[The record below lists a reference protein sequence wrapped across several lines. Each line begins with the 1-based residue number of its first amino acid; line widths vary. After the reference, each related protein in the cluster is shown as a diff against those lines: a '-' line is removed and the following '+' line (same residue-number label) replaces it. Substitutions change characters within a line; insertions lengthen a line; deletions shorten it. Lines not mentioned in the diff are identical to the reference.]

1 MDSFYISYTEVET
14 NEVIKNINN
23 NYYWKFLLLI
33 GSYYILPALQFVFF
47 QAHEE
52 NVICYFNFK
61 CKKELGTIPAFNNFI
76 SNILYIILGMA
87 FIVIIKLTYKK
98 YTDGISSYGVNL
110 DAALYYSL
118 GLALIL
124 EGICSGIY
132 HICPS
137 KLNFQFD
144 TTFMFIGTA
153 LIFLTLYQKRHYMDT
168 LAPLK
173 FFSIMALI
181 VFINILPL
189 SGVSSGV
196 EIWFWSIIFL
206 LITYLVLFGSI
217 YIYFGVEYDLNNRS
231 LKTLYNNIRAIN
243 RKTLPKFLLVLGINI
258 FTLGMYI
265 WAVITKPNFTDWMLA
280 VFIINMLIYF
290 LYYIVQKIINRET
303 IKLIWWIIL
312 VIDIVIFSLSLVYFT
327 HSTTDKLLTPE
338 QSRELNK
345 KCVLFNY
352 FDDHDIWHFLSA
364 MGLFLFVFLIYRI
377 DDPLNNLT
385 YSEISKF

>member
-1 MDSFYISYTEVET
+1 
-14 NEVIKNINN
+14 
-23 NYYWKFLLLI
+23 
-33 GSYYILPALQFVFF
+33 
-47 QAHEE
+47 
-52 NVICYFNFK
+52 
-61 CKKELGTIPAFNNFI
+61 AFNNFI

-87 FIVIIKLTYKK
+87 FIVIVKLTYKK

-258 FTLGMYI
+258 FTVGMYI
-265 WAVITKPNFTDWMLA
+265 WAVITKPNFTDWM
-280 VFIINMLIYF
+280 
-290 LYYIVQKIINRET
+290 
-303 IKLIWWIIL
+303 
-312 VIDIVIFSLSLVYFT
+312 
-327 HSTTDKLLTPE
+327 
-338 QSRELNK
+338 
-345 KCVLFNY
+345 
-352 FDDHDIWHFLSA
+352 
-364 MGLFLFVFLIYRI
+364 
-377 DDPLNNLT
+377 
-385 YSEISKF
+385 